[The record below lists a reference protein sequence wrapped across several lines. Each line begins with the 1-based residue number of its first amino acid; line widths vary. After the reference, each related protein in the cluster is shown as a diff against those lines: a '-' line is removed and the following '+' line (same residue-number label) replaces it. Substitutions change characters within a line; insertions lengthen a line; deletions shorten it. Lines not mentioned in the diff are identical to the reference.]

1 MTSPRNTSKPDTADL
16 LGLMLGGSDAIYAQE
31 AQGQRE
37 VLQATTL
44 PSDTRGRDAEF
55 EALGFTFGAVVEGDR
70 LFRETT
76 LPDGWAKQGTDHSMH
91 TVIVDER
98 GIARVSVF
106 YKAASYDRRADMS
119 VLNVG
124 FRFANEW
131 IYGDEDPELNPL
143 FTEAELADA
152 REEAESYIERAKD
165 HPDIYGD
172 RVPRAEAM
180 LKALDARAAA

>member
-16 LGLMLGGSDAIYAQE
+16 LGLLLGGSAAIYAQE

-37 VLQATTL
+37 VMQATTL

-55 EALGFTFGAVVEGDR
+55 EALGFKFGAVVDGDP
-70 LFRETT
+70 LFRETS
-76 LPDGWAKQGTDHSMH
+76 LPDGWSKQGTDHSMH

-98 GIARVSVF
+98 GIARVSIF

-124 FRFANEW
+124 YRLATEW
-131 IYGDEDPELNPL
+131 IYGDEELDLNPL
-143 FTEAELADA
+143 FTETELADA
-152 REEAESYIERAKD
+152 REQAESYVERAKV

-172 RVPRAEAM
+172 RVPRAQA
-180 LKALDARAAA
+180 LLQALDARAGA